1 MAEDTMFQDAVDALR
16 EGNKAR
22 ARELLTLLLKSDQQ
36 NATYWVWLSAAMET
50 PKERAYCLQ
59 TALKLDPEN
68 AAAKRGLLLLGA
80 LPPDEHIPPFPLN
93 HPRPWENELLL
104 AHETRPPRDT
114 RPLTANPFMRLA
126 ALGIL
131 GVLICGLLLSGFLF
145 QRQARPRPTLTHTPG
160 PSPTFTLTPT
170 FVNAT
175 SAATP
180 TFFGPTPLWAF
191 LPATYTPTPLY
202 VNTPRAP
209 ESFDYQRLAKAAY
222 QQQNWDEFIR
232 LMQEIARQEP
242 QAADVYYYIGEAY
255 RFKGDAAAALEAYNQ
270 ALKINPD
277 FGAAYLGLAR
287 ARLMREPK
295 ANVSA
300 LFDMAEK
307 LAPDF
312 GEIYLERARY
322 LLNRGEAQ
330 AALAD
335 LHLADQYLPNS
346 ALVQLTYAQVY
357 LSIDDN
363 ANALKYAQK
372 ANELDITLLPAYL
385 ILGQTSLAAGQPAQ
399 ALHALETYITYQ
411 PKDAEALT
419 LLGQA
424 YYQNQEWEKAV
435 KVLSQALSLNT
446 RDRGNASLYR
456 GLTYVELEKANE
468 AEADLKRAAIYFP
481 DGFLV
486 NFGLMRVSY
495 LQEKFGTAYLQNEA
509 LRSQATSDAQM
520 ALVLYWR
527 GLIQEKR
534 EQPLDA
540 AKAWQAL
547 LDLPESATTAE
558 MRATAEEHLRLLQA
572 TPSPPSAV
580 QTRTPT
586 PTATRTV
593 TPTP

>member
-1 MAEDTMFQDAVDALR
+1 MAEDTQFQDAVDALR

-22 ARELLTLLLKSDQQ
+22 ARELLTLLLKSDQK

-50 PKERAYCLQ
+50 PKERIYCLQ

-68 AAAKRGLLLLGA
+68 AAAKRGLILLGA
-80 LPPDEHIPPFPLN
+80 LPADDTIPPFPLN
-93 HPRPWENELLL
+93 RPRAWEEEMLL
-104 AHETRPPRDT
+104 AHESPRPRG
-114 RPLTANPFMRLA
+114 LQALAANPLMRLA
-126 ALGIL
+126 ALGVV
-131 GVLICGLLLSGFLF
+131 GVLICGLIVSGFLF
-145 QRQARPRPTLTHTPG
+145 SRPARPRPTLTYTPG

-170 FVNAT
+170 FVNAAGG
-175 SAATP
+175 STP
-180 TFFGPTPLWAF
+180 TFVGPTPLWA
-191 LPATYTPTPLY
+191 LLSATYTPTPLY

-232 LMQEIARQEP
+232 IMQEIARQEP
-242 QAADVYYYIGEAY
+242 KAADVYYYIGEAY
-255 RFKGDAAAALEAYNQ
+255 RFKGNAGSAVEAYNQ
-270 ALKINPD
+270 ALKINPN

-300 LFDMAEK
+300 LFDMAEQ

-312 GEIYLERARY
+312 GEVYLERARY

-335 LHLADQYLPNS
+335 LRLADQYLPNS
-346 ALVQLTYAQVY
+346 ALVQLTYAQAY
-357 LSIDDN
+357 LSMGDH
-363 ANALKYAQK
+363 ASALKYAQK

-385 ILGQTSLAAGQPAQ
+385 LLGETSLATGQPAQ
-399 ALHALETYITYQ
+399 ALTALETYTTYQ
-411 PKDAEALT
+411 PKDAQALT

-424 YYQNQEWEKAV
+424 YYQNQQWEKAV

-446 RDRGNASLYR
+446 PDRGNASLYR
-456 GLTYVELEKANE
+456 GLAYVELEKDKE

-481 DGFLV
+481 NDFQV

-495 LQEKFGTAYLQNEA
+495 LQGKFGTAYLQNEA
-509 LRSQATSDAQM
+509 LRSQAQNDAQM
-520 ALVLYWR
+520 ALVLYWS

-534 EQPLDA
+534 GQPLEA

-547 LDLPESATTAE
+547 LELPESATTAE
-558 MRATAEEHLRLLQA
+558 MRATAEEHLRTLKITTP
-572 TPSPPSAV
+572 TPSSSR
-580 QTRTPT
+580 TRTPT
-586 PTATRTV
+586 ATSSLTV

>member
-16 EGNKAR
+16 EGNKER

-80 LPPDEHIPPFPLN
+80 LPPDENIPPFPLN
-93 HPRPWENELLL
+93 RPRAWEKELLL
-104 AHETRPPRDT
+104 AHETPQPRGT
-114 RPLTANPFMRLA
+114 KALTANPFMRLA

-131 GVLICGLLLSGFLF
+131 GVLICGLLISGFLF
-145 QRQARPRPTLTHTPG
+145 PRQARPRPTQTHTPG

-180 TFFGPTPLWAF
+180 TFVGPTPLWAL

-232 LMQEIARQEP
+232 IMQEIARQEP

-255 RFKGDAAAALEAYNQ
+255 RFQGNAAAALEAYNQ
-270 ALKINPD
+270 ALKLNPD

-295 ANVSA
+295 ANVNA

-322 LLNRGEAQ
+322 LLNRGEQQ
-330 AALAD
+330 AALAE
-335 LHLADQYLPNS
+335 LRLADQYLPGS

-357 LSIDDN
+357 LSLDDN
-363 ANALKYAQK
+363 ASALKYAQK
-372 ANELDITLLPAYL
+372 ANELDLTLLPAYL
-385 ILGQTSLAAGQPAQ
+385 ILGQTSLATGQPAQ
-399 ALHALETYITYQ
+399 ALTALETYTTYQ

-435 KVLSQALSLNT
+435 KVLGQALSLST

-456 GLTYVELEKANE
+456 GLAYVELGKANE

-481 DGFLV
+481 DSFLV

-509 LRSQATSDAQM
+509 LRSQAKNDAQM

-534 EQPLDA
+534 GQPLDA

-547 LDLPESATTAE
+547 LDLPESAITPE
-558 MRATAEEHLRLLQA
+558 MRATAKEHLRSLQA
-572 TPSPPSAV
+572 TTATPTSLR
-580 QTRTPT
+580 THTPT
-586 PTATRTV
+586 PTAARTV